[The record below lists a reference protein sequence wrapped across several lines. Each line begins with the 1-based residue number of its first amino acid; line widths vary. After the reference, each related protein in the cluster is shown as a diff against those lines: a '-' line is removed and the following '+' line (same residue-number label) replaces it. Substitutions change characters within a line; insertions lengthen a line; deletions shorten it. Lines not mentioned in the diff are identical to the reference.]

1 MYITGAF
8 KISPESIKAI
18 EPTGDKGRI
27 PPIKPSLLGWKKLD
41 RAFRPAQLACM
52 AIGEALKEAKV
63 QWPLTAES
71 ENTALLILTKDSNLL
86 AIEEMYTEIQK
97 YGVGKSNPGLFPWTV
112 LNVIGGFASIY
123 FNIRGMNYTLS
134 NEENSGLL
142 PLIFAEDLLTHSN
155 IKRVII
161 CELELLA
168 TNSSDYEFDKRK
180 KGEYVNA
187 LVIQNKAANLP
198 PLNLNKFK
206 YSAQKSILSQILEE
220 YSAKVPGVLNEKSI
234 Y

>member
-18 EPTGDKGRI
+18 EPTGDKRRI

-63 QWPLTAES
+63 QWPLTEES

-142 PLIFAEDLLTHSN
+142 PLIFAEDLLTHRN

-168 TNSSDYEFDKRK
+168 TNSSDYEFDKSK

-198 PLNLNKFK
+198 PLNLNKLK